1 MVFILSALSW
11 IRIRGLWKLPN
22 RRDWL
27 WGKLGLVLMGGAI
40 LSKSLTQF
48 SVDGWVCV
56 LSLLCVLRPTMV
68 EVIKI
73 MVTSFTMSHAHT
85 ATLSTPDPAASH
97 HQPMPPPETPGHS
110 QASLAQSLV
119 RSLLI
124 SHGSWCLQGFI
135 WALQES
141 VSPGLCKFHNQIPL
155 ASKVKSSGDSQSLCQ
170 ILRLGK
176 LLRILVFS

>member
-1 MVFILSALSW
+1 
-11 IRIRGLWKLPN
+11 
-22 RRDWL
+22 
-27 WGKLGLVLMGGAI
+27 MGWAI

-56 LSLLCVLRPTMV
+56 LSLLCVLRPSMV

-85 ATLSTPDPAASH
+85 ATLSTPDPVASH

-119 RSLLI
+119 GSLLL
-124 SHGSWCLQGFI
+124 SPGSWCTQGFVC
-135 WALQES
+135 ALQDS
-141 VSPGLCKFHNQIPL
+141 ASPVLHVEKAMAPHSSTLAWRIPRMEEPGRLQSRGSQRGRQDQAANTFTFYTL
-155 ASKVKSSGDSQSLCQ
+155 ASQKGNL
-170 ILRLGK
+170 
-176 LLRILVFS
+176 